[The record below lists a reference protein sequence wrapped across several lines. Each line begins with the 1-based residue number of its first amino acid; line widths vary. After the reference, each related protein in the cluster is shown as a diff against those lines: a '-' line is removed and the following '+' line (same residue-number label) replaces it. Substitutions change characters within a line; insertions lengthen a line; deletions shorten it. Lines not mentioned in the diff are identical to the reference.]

1 VARREPGA
9 ARRAALTLSV
19 VDAPAAVE
27 LARAGEHVAL
37 TKLQADALVTL
48 DEELARSVEGL
59 VETVPLDAL
68 GVTRAGS

>member
-1 VARREPGA
+1 
-9 ARRAALTLSV
+9 
-19 VDAPAAVE
+19 
-27 LARAGEHVAL
+27 
-37 TKLQADALVTL
+37 VTL